1 MNRIVVSIMVN
12 DVLLAASQPNKID
25 RDKNNIMK

>member
-12 DVLLAASQPNKID
+12 EVLLADSQLDKID
-25 RDKNNIMK
+25 RDKNNI